1 MAERTNDEWLN
12 ALQSATPDAALS
24 DLRSLLLRGLRGALG
39 DRNDV
44 AATDLEDFA
53 QDALL
58 KIMASL
64 DGFRGDSRFP
74 TWAQKIAVHTAL
86 TELRRK
92 RWRDWSLD
100 KMAEGPAGEP
110 IDYTPQILVD
120 PADTPEQQAVQQTL
134 LEVVRRTMA
143 EKLTERQR
151 MALTAIRVQGIPMDQ
166 VAAELGT
173 NRNALYKLLHDA
185 RMRLKNE
192 LAATGLSAD
201 EILAAFEK

>member
-24 DLRSLLLRGLRGALG
+24 DLRSLLLRGLRGSLG
-39 DRNDV
+39 NRDDV

-64 DGFRGDSRFP
+64 DGFRGDSRFT

-100 KMAEGPAGEP
+100 KMTEGPAGEP
-110 IDYTPQILVD
+110 IDYTPQSLVD

-134 LEVVRRTMA
+134 LEVVRRTMT

-151 MALTAIRVQGIPMDQ
+151 MALIAIRVQGIPMDQ

>member
-12 ALQSATPDAALS
+12 ALRSATPDAALS

-39 DRNDV
+39 NRDDV

-64 DGFRGDSRFP
+64 DGFRGESRFT

-110 IDYTPQILVD
+110 IDYTPQFLVD

-134 LEVVRRTMA
+134 LEVVRRAVA

-151 MALTAIRVQGIPMDQ
+151 IALTAIRVQGIPMDQ

>member
-1 MAERTNDEWLN
+1 MAERTNEEWLN
-12 ALQSATPDAALS
+12 ALQGPAPDAALS
-24 DLRSLLLRGLRGALG
+24 DLRTVLLRGLHGALG
-39 DRNDV
+39 SRDDV
-44 AATDLEDFA
+44 AAADLEDFA

-64 DGFRGDSRFP
+64 DGFRGDSRFT

-100 KMAEGPAGEP
+100 KMGEGPAGES
-110 IDYTPQILVD
+110 IDYTPRFLVD

-151 MALTAIRVQGIPMDQ
+151 TALVAIRVQGIPMDQ

-185 RMRLKNE
+185 RMRLKSE
-192 LAATGLSAD
+192 LAATGLSVD